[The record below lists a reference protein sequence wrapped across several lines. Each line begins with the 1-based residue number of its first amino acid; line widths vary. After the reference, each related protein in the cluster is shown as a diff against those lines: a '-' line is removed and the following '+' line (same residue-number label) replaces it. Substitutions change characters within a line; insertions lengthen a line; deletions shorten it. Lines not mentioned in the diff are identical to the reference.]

1 MNPWAKAMI
10 AAARVFNLIDRKPSI
25 DTAAGSGLRLN
36 QVEGQIEF
44 RSAEFCYPNRKQV
57 RVLKSLNLAISKGQS
72 VALVGPSGCGKS
84 TCVQLIQRFYDLDN
98 GTLTLEDNDINAL
111 NVPWVRSKLSIVS
124 QEPTLFNRTLAENI
138 AYGDN
143 SKEISMEDVIAAARK
158 ANIHQFITNLPQGYE
173 TNVGL
178 KGTQLSGGQKQR
190 IAIARAMVRNPPV
203 ILLDEATSALDSES
217 EKTVQTALDSAS
229 RGRTSITI
237 AHRLSTVR
245 NCDTICVLDNGR
257 IVESGGHQEL
267 LKRKGRYHELWAT
280 QGGVPNQQ
288 TQLHNSKKKV

>member
-143 SKEISMEDVIAAARK
+143 SKETQ
-158 ANIHQFITNLPQGYE
+158 NII
-173 TNVGL
+173 
-178 KGTQLSGGQKQR
+178 
-190 IAIARAMVRNPPV
+190 
-203 ILLDEATSALDSES
+203 
-217 EKTVQTALDSAS
+217 
-229 RGRTSITI
+229 
-237 AHRLSTVR
+237 
-245 NCDTICVLDNGR
+245 
-257 IVESGGHQEL
+257 
-267 LKRKGRYHELWAT
+267 
-280 QGGVPNQQ
+280 
-288 TQLHNSKKKV
+288 